1 MVVLSGGQLLTGNDA
16 AVKKISRRIKYK
28 RISRPHESDR
38 EVTRLMNYAECLEL
52 ARGKM
57 GNYCKACPECNGR
70 ACKNQMPGPGAKG
83 IGDTAI
89 RNYDKWKEIRVQM
102 DTLVEK
108 RPIDTSLSLFGK
120 NFQYPFFAGPVGAVN
135 MHYGDSLNDVSY
147 NDILVSSCAEF
158 GIAAFTG
165 DGMDSNVMMAAT
177 EAIKKAGGLGIPT
190 VKPWN
195 VEMVREKMALVKDA
209 GAFAAAMDIDAA
221 GLPFLKNFN
230 PPAGSKSVEELREI
244 VKAAGVPFIVKGIMT
259 VKGALKAKEAGA
271 AAIVVSNHGG
281 RVLDQCPAT
290 AEVLEEIATAVDGS
304 MKIFVDGGIRSG
316 TDVFKALALGA
327 DAVII
332 ARPFV
337 TAVYGGGREGVEAYI
352 QKIGSELADT
362 MAMCGV
368 SSLSEITRDCVRV

>member
-290 AEVLEEIATAVDGS
+290 AEVLEEIAKAVDGS

-368 SSLSEITRDCVRV
+368 SSLAEIIRDCVRV

>member
-1 MVVLSGGQLLTGNDA
+1 
-16 AVKKISRRIKYK
+16 
-28 RISRPHESDR
+28 
-38 EVTRLMNYAECLEL
+38 MNYSECIEN
-52 ARGKM
+52 ARAKI

-89 RNYDKWKEIRVQM
+89 RNYDKWKEIRLNM

-120 NFQYPFFAGPVGAVN
+120 EFKYPFFAGPVGAVN
-135 MHYGDSLNDVSY
+135 LHYGDCLNDVSY
-147 NDILVSSCAEF
+147 NDILVSACAEF

-165 DGMDSNVMMAAT
+165 DGVDSNVMLAAT
-177 EAIKKAGGLGIPT
+177 KAIKNAGGFGIPT

-195 VEMVREKMALVKDA
+195 MELIREKLELVKES
-209 GAFAAAMDIDAA
+209 GAFAVAMDIDAA
-221 GLPFLKNFN
+221 GLPFLKNLN

-244 VKAAGVPFIVKGIMT
+244 VDAAGLPFIVKGIMT

-271 AAIVVSNHGG
+271 SAIVVSNHGG

-290 AEVLEEIATAVDGS
+290 AEVLEEIADAVDGS

-337 TAVYGGGREGVEAYI
+337 TAAYGGGREGVESYI
-352 QKIGSELADT
+352 QKISGELADT

-368 SSLSEITRDCVRV
+368 ASLEEISRDCVRR

>member
-28 RISRPHESDR
+28 RILRPHESDR

-165 DGMDSNVMMAAT
+165 DGMDSNVMVAAT

-190 VKPWN
+190 MKPWN
-195 VEMVREKMALVKDA
+195 VEMIREKMALVKDA

-290 AEVLEEIATAVDGS
+290 AEVLEEIAKAVDGS

-368 SSLSEITRDCVRV
+368 SSISEITRDCVRV

>member
-221 GLPFLKNFN
+221 DLPFLKNFN

-244 VKAAGVPFIVKGIMT
+244 VEAAGVPFIVKGIMT

-337 TAVYGGGREGVEAYI
+337 TAVYGGGREGVEVYI